1 MNVWVG
7 YDTRQ
12 HWAFKV
18 CDYSIR
24 KHRPDAIVKPIEQRN
39 TRLLGLYDRP
49 VDENASTEFS
59 LTRFL
64 TPALSNFKGWS
75 LYCDCD
81 FLFLN
86 DIKELFDL
94 ADPKYAAMVVKHDYK
109 PKSNTKMDGQIQFPY
124 PRKNWSS
131 LILFNNEH
139 PSHKFLDVNGM
150 TPAELHQFDWI
161 ADKDLG
167 ELPVEW
173 NWLVGYYDDLWRTVL
188 DPSALHYTDG
198 GPWFEETKDCDYSGL
213 WNQYYEEC
221 LDANK
226 IYR

>member
-1 MNVWVG
+1 M
-7 YDTRQ
+7 
-12 HWAFKV
+12 
-18 CDYSIR
+18 
-24 KHRPDAIVKPIEQRN
+24 
-39 TRLLGLYDRP
+39 
-49 VDENASTEFS
+49 DENASTEFS

-81 FLFLN
+81 FLFLD
-86 DIKELFDL
+86 DIQELFDL
-94 ADPKYAAMVVKHDYK
+94 ADSKYAAMVVKHDYK

-167 ELPVEW
+167 ELPERW
-173 NWLVGYYDDLWRTVL
+173 NWLVGYYDDLWAYD

-198 GPWFEETKDCDYSGL
+198 GPWFEETKDCDYSDL

>member
-1 MNVWVG
+1 MNIWIG
-7 YDTRQ
+7 YDTRE
-12 HWAFKV
+12 HKAFKV
-18 CDYSIR
+18 CAYSIH
-24 KHRPDAIVKPIEQRN
+24 KYSPESIIKPIVQSN
-39 TRLLGLYDRP
+39 VRLLGLYDRSI
-49 VDENASTEFS
+49 DENASTEFS

-64 TPALSNFKGWS
+64 TPALSKFKGWS

-81 FLFLN
+81 FLFL
-86 DIKELFDL
+86 DDVKKLFDL

-109 PKSNTKMDGQIQFPY
+109 PKSNIKMDGQIQFPY

-150 TPAELHQFDWI
+150 TPSELHQFDWI

-167 ELPVEW
+167 ELPPWW
-173 NWLVGYYDDLWRTVL
+173 NWKVGYDNHLLRYH
-188 DPSALHYTDG
+188 DPCALHYTDG
-198 GPWFEETKDCDYSGL
+198 GPWYEETRNCDYADL
-213 WNQYYEEC
+213 WIEQYEEC
-221 LDANK
+221 LDASK

>member
-1 MNVWVG
+1 M
-7 YDTRQ
+7 D
-12 HWAFKV
+12 
-18 CDYSIR
+18 
-24 KHRPDAIVKPIEQRN
+24 
-39 TRLLGLYDRP
+39 
-49 VDENASTEFS
+49 
-59 LTRFL
+59 
-64 TPALSNFKGWS
+64 
-75 LYCDCD
+75 
-81 FLFLN
+81 

-167 ELPVEW
+167 ELPERW
-173 NWLVGYYDDLWRTVL
+173 NWLVGYYDDLCLTMIHLHCTTRMVVHGLKKLKTVITL
-188 DPSALHYTDG
+188 VCGINIMRSV
-198 GPWFEETKDCDYSGL
+198 
-213 WNQYYEEC
+213 
-221 LDANK
+221 
-226 IYR
+226 

>member
-1 MNVWVG
+1 
-7 YDTRQ
+7 
-12 HWAFKV
+12 
-18 CDYSIR
+18 
-24 KHRPDAIVKPIEQRN
+24 
-39 TRLLGLYDRP
+39 
-49 VDENASTEFS
+49 
-59 LTRFL
+59 
-64 TPALSNFKGWS
+64 
-75 LYCDCD
+75 
-81 FLFLN
+81 
-86 DIKELFDL
+86 
-94 ADPKYAAMVVKHDYK
+94 
-109 PKSNTKMDGQIQFPY
+109 MDGQIQFPY

-167 ELPVEW
+167 ELPERW
-173 NWLVGYYDDLWRTVL
+173 NWLVGYYDDLWAYD

-198 GPWFEETKDCDYSGL
+198 GPWFEETKDCDYSDL

>member
-1 MNVWVG
+1 MNIWVG
-7 YDTRQ
+7 YDTRE

-24 KHRPDAIVKPIEQRN
+24 KRRPDAIVKPIEQRN

-167 ELPVEW
+167 ELPGCW
-173 NWLVGYYDDLWRTVL
+173 NSLVGYDDSWTYPL
-188 DPSALHYTDG
+188 ALHYTDG
-198 GPWFEETKDCDYSGL
+198 GPWFEETKDCDYSDL

-226 IYR
+226 VF

>member
-1 MNVWVG
+1 MNIWVG
-7 YDTRQ
+7 YDTRE

-24 KHRPDAIVKPIEQRN
+24 KHRSEAIVKPIEQRN
-39 TRLLGLYDRP
+39 VRLLGLYDRP

-81 FLFLN
+81 FLFTE
-86 DIKELFDL
+86 DVKELFDL

-167 ELPVEW
+167 ELPVQW
-173 NWLVGYYDDLWRTVL
+173 NWLVGYDDSWPYE

-198 GPWFEETKDCDYSGL
+198 GPWFEETKDCDYSDL